1 MLESDAKILL
11 VDDTAFMR
19 KNIIKYLHNHG
30 LNDHN
35 FKEAEHG
42 IQALDILKEDSD
54 FDIIICDLNMPMMDG
69 IQLLRKIRS
78 SEKPNI
84 KNFKFLMLTTES
96 EKEKIV
102 EAIKLKVNG
111 YVLKSAME
119 DKLYQELKRL
129 LNFL

>member
-69 IQLLRKIRS
+69 IHLLRKIRS

-119 DKLYQELKRL
+119 DKLYPELKRL